1 MFSQSATTGYIS
13 SRSSYKETRQ
23 VYKNG
28 FLMSTIIFFKSTI
41 SVGMM
46 NNQRYYFSSGWGLG
60 VFVSV
65 MITLILGYTMNLLV
79 DISNDIEKK
88 NKLVEIDTFEEI
100 SLYVSKNERIKQILY
115 ICKSNQCARYS
126 SFYSTTSWLSLSA
139 PISASFSAARC
150 TIISITT
157 CSVHLTCTSSL
168 CSLSYYCWCSSS
180 QNQRN

>member
-115 ICKSNQCARYS
+115 IRKSNQSARYS
-126 SFYSTTSWLSLSA
+126 SSCSTTSWHSLLA
-139 PISASFSAARC
+139 PISASFSAARYMI
-150 TIISITT
+150 TSITT
-157 CSVHLTCTSSL
+157 SSARLTCTSLL
-168 CSLSYYCWCSSS
+168 CWSSYYYSCFSSP
-180 QNQRN
+180 NPRN